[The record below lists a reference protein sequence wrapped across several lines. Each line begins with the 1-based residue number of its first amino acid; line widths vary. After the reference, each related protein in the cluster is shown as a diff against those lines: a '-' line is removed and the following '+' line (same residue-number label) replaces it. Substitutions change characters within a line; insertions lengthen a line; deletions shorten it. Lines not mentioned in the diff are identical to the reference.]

1 MPKTDRVWRSGV
13 VGEGAVSISERMLAG
28 NMLTLL
34 TLPSQGTKNPDERVG
49 ELYFEIKALT
59 AKSKLVPV
67 MPTKVN

>member
-1 MPKTDRVWRSGV
+1 MPKTDRVGRSGV
-13 VGEGAVSISERMLAG
+13 VGECAASISKRILAG
-28 NMLTLL
+28 NMLALL

-49 ELYFEIKALT
+49 ESYFEIKELT